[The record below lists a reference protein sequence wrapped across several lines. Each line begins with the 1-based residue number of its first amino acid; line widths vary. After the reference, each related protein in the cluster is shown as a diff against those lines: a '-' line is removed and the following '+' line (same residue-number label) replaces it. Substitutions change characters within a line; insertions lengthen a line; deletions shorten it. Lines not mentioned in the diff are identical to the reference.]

1 MTKNNSE
8 EYDIDVQE
16 IIMKTL
22 GIINSYKKIIIIIMI
37 LGVLGGVTNFLIKKP
52 LYESE
57 MVLSSEETLSYPAAN
72 TIIEALQ
79 KTIKDYNYLQL
90 STKLNLSQNDAR
102 CLKSVEVEK
111 IYKMNDETEIK
122 TFKITVSVSNP
133 EILPKLEQGIVKYL
147 EENPYVKKRV
157 EINRQNVKAQIEFVK
172 GEMEELQNLKGQIL
186 EGDGILRDQKGNL
199 IVFNPVSVYENVL
212 KLFTKELEL
221 QRDLELIE
229 NFQVI
234 QSFTI
239 FQRPSSPKLA
249 VNLTLGL
256 TCALIL
262 NVIVVFW
269 LEFRSYFKKIKDKS
283 NAAAANVA

>member
-1 MTKNNSE
+1 MTKNNLE

-16 IIMKTL
+16 IIMKIL
-22 GIINSYKKIIIIIMI
+22 GIINSYKKIITIIMI

-57 MVLSSEETLSYPAAN
+57 MVLSSEEMLSYPAAN

-102 CLKSVEVEK
+102 CLKSVELEK
-111 IYKMNDETEIK
+111 IYEVNDETEIK

-157 EINRQNVKAQIEFVK
+157 EINRQNFKAQIEFVK
-172 GEMEELQNLKGQIL
+172 GEMAELQNLKGQIL
-186 EGDGILRDQKGNL
+186 EGDGILKDQKGNL
-199 IVFNPVSVYENVL
+199 IMFNPVSVYENAL

-221 QRDLELIE
+221 QRELELIE

-249 VNLTLGL
+249 VNLVLGL

-262 NVIVVFW
+262 NLIVVFW

>member
-16 IIMKTL
+16 IIMKIL

-57 MVLSSEETLSYPAAN
+57 MVLSSEMLSYPAAN

-111 IYKMNDETEIK
+111 IYEVNDETEIK

-157 EINRQNVKAQIEFVK
+157 EINRQNFKAQIEFVK
-172 GEMEELQNLKGQIL
+172 GEMAELQNLKGQIL
-186 EGDGILRDQKGNL
+186 EGDGILKDQKGNL
-199 IVFNPVSVYENVL
+199 IMFNPVSVYENAL

-249 VNLTLGL
+249 VNLALGL
-256 TCALIL
+256 NCALIL
-262 NVIVVFW
+262 NLIVVFW
-269 LEFRSYFKKIKDKS
+269 LEFRSYFKKIKDNS